1 MLKGVNM
8 DKVMIIDDSKT
19 AQAILASILEAEYL
33 LDIKDAAVS
42 AIASIESALPDLILL
57 DIHMPEMDGFEA
69 CRILK
74 QRELTKEIP
83 IIFITT
89 LDSEQE
95 KVLGFEAGADDYV
108 VKPVYPLELI
118 ARVRAHIGARKSRLH
133 ALSMERMSVFKEM
146 AVTLCHEINNPLTSV
161 NAYLHLLQRD
171 FPELGDRVKEIVTA
185 IQVETGRV
193 SEIISTLSEA
203 TAVAT
208 TIYHRDIRMFDLN
221 RCNGKN

>member
-1 MLKGVNM
+1 MK
-8 DKVMIIDDSKT
+8 KVLIIDDSKT
-19 AQAILASILEAEYL
+19 AQAVLASILDAEFL
-33 LDIKDAAVS
+33 LDIKDDAISGLAA
-42 AIASIESALPDLILL
+42 AEADPPDLILL
-57 DIHMPEMDGFEA
+57 DIHMPDMDGYEA

-74 QRELTKEIP
+74 KRDRTRDIP

-89 LDSEQE
+89 LDAEKE
-95 KVLGFEAGADDYV
+95 KVRGFEAGADDYV

-133 ALSMERMSVFKEM
+133 ALSMERMAVFREL

-171 FPELGDRVKEIVTA
+171 FPGLEAPAKEIVAA

-193 SEIISTLSEA
+193 SDIIATLSEA
-203 TAVAT
+203 TTVAT
-208 TIYHRDIRMFDLN
+208 TIYHRDVRMFDLN
-221 RCNGKN
+221 RCSGNS